1 MRLSSL
7 AWGLLLGATARVAAQ
22 DDFED
27 DEIPEDKSLETTT
40 FDGIKVPPMLE
51 LTPDNFDTEIKKSK
65 YILVKHYRC
74 VPGPQSCSTWPGGI
88 ADMSQSILPT
98 LPGLRANLSHTV
110 RVLLHRSGARPRQIV
125 RRILRLAL
133 CNDKLCCVL
142 RPMRRKR
149 GPVVSDVDAVRRRR
163 EERELQGC

>member
-51 LTPDNFDTEIKKSK
+51 LTPDNFEIEIKKSK
-65 YILVKHYRC
+65 HMLVKHYRC
-74 VPGPQSCSTWPGGI
+74 VPGFRLQPNPPGSV
-88 ADMSQSILPT
+88 ADMLQSILPT
-98 LPGLRANLSHTV
+98 LPGFRANLSHTV
-110 RVLLHRSGARPRQIV
+110 RVLLHRSGTRSR
-125 RRILRLAL
+125 
-133 CNDKLCCVL
+133 
-142 RPMRRKR
+142 
-149 GPVVSDVDAVRRRR
+149 
-163 EERELQGC
+163 

>member
-51 LTPDNFDTEIKKSK
+51 LTPDNFETEIKKSK
-65 YILVKHYRC
+65 YMLVKHYRC
-74 VPGPQSCSTWPGGI
+74 VF
-88 ADMSQSILPT
+88 
-98 LPGLRANLSHTV
+98 GLR
-110 RVLLHRSGARPRQIV
+110 
-125 RRILRLAL
+125 
-133 CNDKLCCVL
+133 
-142 RPMRRKR
+142 
-149 GPVVSDVDAVRRRR
+149 
-163 EERELQGC
+163 